1 LFLQA
6 HYDHAPDK
14 YVSKDPN
21 KLGKLLPLV
30 SDSNT
35 SKSNKQARDSNG
47 FERTTVHIIAG
58 KTQRIRRTKSLTT
71 SSLGIGHVFICISGK
86 THDNNKKYIQA

>member
-1 LFLQA
+1 MGVFFLQA

-30 SDSNT
+30 SYSNT
-35 SKSNKQARDSNG
+35 SKSNK
-47 FERTTVHIIAG
+47 
-58 KTQRIRRTKSLTT
+58 
-71 SSLGIGHVFICISGK
+71 
-86 THDNNKKYIQA
+86 

>member
-1 LFLQA
+1 MCRKTQINLESCFPGTPMDL
-6 HYDHAPDK
+6 K
-14 YVSKDPN
+14 Y
-21 KLGKLLPLV
+21 
-30 SDSNT
+30 SNT

-47 FERTTVHIIAG
+47 FERTTAHIIAG

-71 SSLGIGHVFICISGK
+71 SSLGIGHVFICMSGK